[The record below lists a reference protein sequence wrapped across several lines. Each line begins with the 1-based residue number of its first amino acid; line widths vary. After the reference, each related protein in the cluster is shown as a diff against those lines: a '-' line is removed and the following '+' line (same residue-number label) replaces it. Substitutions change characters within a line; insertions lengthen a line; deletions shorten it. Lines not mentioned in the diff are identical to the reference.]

1 MSGRPIAPPSGTA
14 VSGGPVV
21 ITGCGAVSAYGLG
34 LAGLEAA
41 LLLGRP
47 LLSEI
52 DRSAGYH
59 RADPSARLGVR
70 VGSLSLA
77 PWLLP
82 AEARRMSPPSKLAVA
97 AARQALAMAGLASP
111 DGRVAAA
118 PGGRSAESAD
128 PAEAAG
134 STAVMLANS
143 FGPSSFTEHLMRQ
156 ILLEN
161 PEAASPF
168 YFTECVANAPAAQ
181 IAIAAQAR
189 GANVTVVQRE
199 AGPLLAVAKGAA
211 EVASG
216 RARRALVGAAEEM
229 TPLLHSFLD
238 RFGALSRGSSEEGEA
253 ARPFDRRRDGYLAAE
268 GAVVFLL
275 EREADA
281 RERGAIPLARVAGW
295 ASAFD
300 PTAPPTDWGHGG
312 PALARGLVRGLIR
325 FGLAPA
331 AIDRIVSGASGAV
344 AGDRLEAA
352 VLSSV
357 WGTETMP
364 PILAPKGV
372 TGEYGGG
379 FLASALLAVQGVPF
393 GPTAGFAA
401 ADPELGLVPHD
412 GRPLPPPRRVL
423 ATGLAAGGA
432 ATWLVL
438 ESVGESVGESVA
450 ESMGDSAAG
459 TGERT

>member
-1 MSGRPIAPPSGTA
+1 MNSPAPI
-14 VSGGPVV
+14 VPVV
-21 ITGCGAVSAYGLG
+21 ITGYGVVSTYGLG
-34 LAGLEAA
+34 TAGLEAA
-41 LLLGRP
+41 LGEGRP
-47 LLSEI
+47 QLTEI

-59 RADPSARLGVR
+59 RADPSARWALR
-70 VGSLSLA
+70 VGSLALA
-77 PWLLP
+77 PWLQP
-82 AEARRMSPPSKLAVA
+82 GEARRMSPPSKLAVT

-111 DGRVAAA
+111 EGRVAAEPESDPDG
-118 PGGRSAESAD
+118 PGQA
-128 PAEAAG
+128 
-134 STAVMLANS
+134 TAVVLANS

-181 IAIAAQAR
+181 IAIAAHAR

-238 RFGALSRGSSEEGEA
+238 RFGALSRGAGGDGEA
-253 ARPFDRRRDGYLAAE
+253 ARPFDRRRDGFLAAE
-268 GAVVFLL
+268 GAVVWVL

-281 RERGAIPLARVAGW
+281 LARGAKPLARVAGW

-312 PALARGLVRGLIR
+312 LGLACGLVRGLIR
-325 FGLAPA
+325 FGLVPA

-344 AGDRLEAA
+344 AGDRLEAL
-352 VLSSV
+352 VLSSA
-357 WGTETMP
+357 WEGRELP

-379 FLASALLAVQGVPF
+379 FLASALLAARGTPF
-393 GPTAGFAA
+393 GPTAGFAEI
-401 ADPELGLVPHD
+401 DPELALAPHD
-412 GRPLPPPRRVL
+412 GRPLPPPSRVL

-438 ESVGESVGESVA
+438 ESIA
-450 ESMGDSAAG
+450 ESPAESTTDAG
-459 TGERT
+459 AVP

>member
-1 MSGRPIAPPSGTA
+1 M
-14 VSGGPVV
+14 V
-21 ITGCGAVSAYGLG
+21 ITGCGGVSAYGLG
-34 LAGLEAA
+34 TEGLEAA
-41 LLLGRP
+41 LQEGRP
-47 LLSEI
+47 RLSEI

-59 RADPSARLGVR
+59 HADPSARLALR
-70 VGSLSLA
+70 ASTQSLT
-77 PWLLP
+77 PWLQP
-82 AEARRMSPPSKLAVA
+82 GEARRMSPPSKLAVT
-97 AARQALAMAGLASP
+97 AARQALAMAGLADP
-111 DGRVAAA
+111 EGRVAAEA
-118 PGGRSAESAD
+118 EGDSPGPGQA
-128 PAEAAG
+128 
-134 STAVMLANS
+134 TAVVLANS

-181 IAIAAQAR
+181 IAIAARAR
-189 GANVTVVQRE
+189 GANITVVQRE

-238 RFGALSRGSSEEGEA
+238 RFGALSRGPRGSRGADGEGES
-253 ARPFDRRRDGYLAAE
+253 ARPFDRRRDGFLAAE
-268 GAVVFLL
+268 GAVVWVL
-275 EREADA
+275 EREDDA
-281 RERGAIPLARVAGW
+281 LERGARPIARVAGW

-344 AGDRLEAA
+344 AGDRLEAS
-352 VLSSV
+352 VLSSA
-357 WGTETMP
+357 WEGETLP

-379 FLASALLAVQGVPF
+379 FLASALLAACGAPF
-393 GPTAGFAA
+393 GPTAGFAE
-401 ADPELGLVPHD
+401 ADPELGLIPHD
-412 GRPLPPPRRVL
+412 GRPLATPRRVL

-438 ESVGESVGESVA
+438 ESMP
-450 ESMGDSAAG
+450 ESMANP
-459 TGERT
+459 

>member
-1 MSGRPIAPPSGTA
+1 MSGPLPAP
-14 VSGGPVV
+14 VVPVV
-21 ITGCGAVSAYGLG
+21 ITGFGVVSAYGLG
-34 LAGLEAA
+34 LAELEAA
-41 LLLGRP
+41 LLEGRP
-47 LLSEI
+47 RLTPI

-59 RADPSARLGVR
+59 RADPSARLALQA
-70 VGSLSLA
+70 GSQALM
-77 PWLLP
+77 PWLQP
-82 AEARRMSPPSKLAVA
+82 GEARRMSPPSKLAVT

-111 DGRVAAA
+111 EGRVASEPAGEA
-118 PGGRSAESAD
+118 AD
-128 PAEAAG
+128 PAGA
-134 STAVMLANS
+134 TAVFLANS

-161 PEAASPF
+161 PQAASPF

-181 IAIAAQAR
+181 IAIAARAR

-238 RFGALSRGSSEEGEA
+238 RFGALSRGPRGSRGVDGEGEA
-253 ARPFDRRRDGYLAAE
+253 ARPFDRRRDGFLAAE
-268 GAVVFLL
+268 GAVVWVL
-275 EREADA
+275 EREAEA
-281 RERGAIPLARVAGW
+281 LARGARPLARVAGW

-312 PALARGLVRGLIR
+312 AALARGLVRGLIR

-331 AIDRIVSGASGAV
+331 EIDRIVSGASGAV
-344 AGDRLEAA
+344 AGDRLEAS
-352 VLSSV
+352 VLSAA
-357 WGTETMP
+357 WEGLPLP
-364 PILAPKGV
+364 PVLAPKGV

-379 FLASALLAVQGVPF
+379 FLAAALLAACGAPF
-393 GPTAGFAA
+393 GPTAGFAQ

-432 ATWLVL
+432 AAWLVL
-438 ESVGESVGESVA
+438 ESMPGSRATE
-450 ESMGDSAAG
+450 
-459 TGERT
+459 

>member
-1 MSGRPIAPPSGTA
+1 MSGPIEPA
-14 VSGGPVV
+14 VPVV
-21 ITGCGAVSAYGLG
+21 ITGYGVVSAYGLG
-34 LAGLEAA
+34 TAGLEAA
-41 LLLGRP
+41 LVEGRP
-47 LLSEI
+47 LLTEI

-59 RADPSARLGVR
+59 PADPSARLGLR
-70 VGSLSLA
+70 VGSLALT

-82 AEARRMSPPSKLAVA
+82 VEARRMSPPSKLAVT

-111 DGRVAAA
+111 EGRVAAE
-118 PGGRSAESAD
+118 PEGTPAD
-128 PAEAAG
+128 LGDPCQA
-134 STAVMLANS
+134 TAVVLANS

-156 ILLEN
+156 ILLED
-161 PEAASPF
+161 PQAASPF

-181 IAIAAQAR
+181 IAIAARAR

-238 RFGALSRGSSEEGEA
+238 RFGAVSRGSRGLRGTGGEGEA
-253 ARPFDRRRDGYLAAE
+253 ARPFDRRRDGFLAAE
-268 GAVVFLL
+268 GALVWVL
-275 EREADA
+275 EREVDA
-281 RERGAIPLARVAGW
+281 LARGAKPLARVAGW

-312 PALARGLVRGLIR
+312 PALARGLVRGLLR
-325 FGLAPA
+325 FGLSPG

-344 AGDRLEAA
+344 AGDRLEAS
-352 VLSSV
+352 VLLSA
-357 WGTETMP
+357 WEGLALP

-379 FLASALLAVQGVPF
+379 HLASALLAACGTPF
-393 GPTAGFAA
+393 GPTAGFAEI
-401 ADPELGLVPHD
+401 DPDLGVVPHD

-438 ESVGESVGESVA
+438 ESMIEPMV
-450 ESMGDSAAG
+450 ESMAG
-459 TGERT
+459 A